1 MTSHSHDG
9 QTENNETENHCQLK
23 TRKKTEKQDSENG
36 RMTWNEGKGDQAGKA
51 DRKQADTLFPDE
63 FGDSP
68 FPGQGCLWS
77 CLVDCPCGRGTE
89 R

>member
-1 MTSHSHDG
+1 
-9 QTENNETENHCQLK
+9 
-23 TRKKTEKQDSENG
+23 
-36 RMTWNEGKGDQAGKA
+36 MTWNEGKGDQAGKA

-77 CLVDCPCGRGTE
+77 SLLTVLADEAQSVETAGRIGG
-89 R
+89 RILGS